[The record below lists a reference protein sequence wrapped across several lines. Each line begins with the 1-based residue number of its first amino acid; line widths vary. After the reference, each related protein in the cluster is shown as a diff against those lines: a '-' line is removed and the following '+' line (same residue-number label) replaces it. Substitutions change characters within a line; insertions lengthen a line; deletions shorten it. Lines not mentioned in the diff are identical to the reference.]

1 MGVNPKIIKEI
12 TEGVLSGASGI
23 IEALPSTEKKS
34 QLKNELTK
42 IVTESLNKSDSL
54 KAEVLKTEMNGN
66 WLQRSWRPI
75 IMLSFGFVI
84 LSIYFILPVI
94 DIWIDEPD
102 LTKFYRGFKDHQ
114 GFWDLVYIGMGGFI
128 AGRSVEKVATTVT
141 KNIDLPF
148 VRKKDRKN
156 IIDADDRS

>member
-1 MGVNPKIIKEI
+1 MGVSPKIIKEI

-42 IVTESLNKSDSL
+42 VVTDSLNKSDSL

-75 IMLSFGFVI
+75 TMLCLVFVI
-84 LSIYFILPVI
+84 LSIYFLLPLI
-94 DIWIDEPD
+94 DIWVDNEA
-102 LTKFYRGFKDHQ
+102 LTTFYKGFKDHQ

-128 AGRSVEKVATTVT
+128 AGRSIEKTASIVT

-148 VRKKDRKN
+148 IRKKDRKDKYN
-156 IIDADDRS
+156 GDD